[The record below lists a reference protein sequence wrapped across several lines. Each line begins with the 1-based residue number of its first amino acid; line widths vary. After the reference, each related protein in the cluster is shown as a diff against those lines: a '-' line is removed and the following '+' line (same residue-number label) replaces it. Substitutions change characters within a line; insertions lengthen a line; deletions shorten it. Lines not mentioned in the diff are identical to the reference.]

1 MSNNSFYTFVG
12 EMDNAIYHRYYNE
25 NKEEVYEKVDKYNYA
40 LYVEHPSGDS
50 KFKTLTGKAL
60 KEVIFRKPRDLKR
73 FYRENKDLMRIH
85 GNDSAV
91 HQFIAKEYPYDVKQ
105 TCPVKILNFD
115 IEVEHS
121 EGFPDPVYAN
131 QEIMS
136 ISVKQFGSQNK
147 FYSLGT
153 KPLEEYDNKNGEYI
167 QCKNEQELIARFMK
181 LWKEINPQFITGW
194 NIDGFDI
201 PYLINR
207 IKKVLGKK
215 FTSYLSPFYDKV
227 RDNDKLIIETV
238 NKTNKDINY
247 TIFGITSFDYIEL
260 YKKYHPVKQES
271 YKLDFIGEIDVK
283 QKKVNFDEYA
293 KSLMRLYDG
302 DIITDMKTTFSELDT
317 TMKYAVVRENLKR
330 RLSECG
336 YFNDFGDMVDK
347 FDADEFDF
355 DKIDDLDNEKLK
367 QYYNHA
373 DERVKTLSYKKFI
386 NYNEQDANIVELID
400 NKQKY
405 IKQAIRV
412 GHMSKSRMQEIFGTV
427 SPWDNMI
434 YARLL
439 EKNQQIPAREAHDK
453 DEKFA
458 GAYVKDPIL
467 GFHKWVA
474 TVDLKSLYPSI
485 IRMGNMSPET
495 MRKNK
500 DDDSF
505 KALDSILDF
514 TYDTSYAKSQGW
526 VTTANG
532 SCYDQSFTGVIPD
545 AMKYLMIERD
555 VVKTLM
561 KDVNNYCQ
569 HIKRSVEYRKN
580 GSVGEFE
587 QNKDYLKSKSRN
599 ADRFETDEVILSWD
613 FDYIDKLI
621 DDLEDEVG
629 MLDATQLALKIL
641 ANSGYGAIGNASFR
655 YFRLEIAEG
664 ITLTGQLALRYMSKV
679 IDDFLNKVCG
689 TKDVIYA
696 IYGDTDSIFIC
707 LDKWV
712 KYMGFDENNVN
723 DVITQMDNYMA
734 ETIEPLIADNY
745 DSLSDYLGA
754 KENLLIMKREALA
767 DATIFRGKKNYIMQL
782 YDNEHV
788 RFAEPKMKMMGVE
801 TAKSS
806 TAKIIRDKLKEC
818 FQIVINKNTRTAL
831 ELKKIV
837 DEFRDEFNKVDVVS
851 IASPRGV
858 NDIDKWLD
866 EKGNIISGCPIHV
879 RASINYNNF
888 IDSDPKLKRKYERI
902 KNGSK
907 IRFIKLK
914 EPNLIHSHVV
924 AFIEDLPEEMELEK
938 YINRKQQFEDTFMT
952 PLESFTQLI
961 NWDVRRTVSF
971 DQLFVDDGTV
981 EEEQQIFASDKKK
994 KKVVPVVA
1002 KKKASLDDLFA

>member
-1 MSNNSFYTFVG
+1 MSSNFYTFVG
-12 EMDNAIYHRYYNE
+12 EMDNAIFHRYYNE
-25 NKEEVYEKVDKYNYA
+25 NKEEVFEKIDKYNYT

-50 KFKTLTGKAL
+50 KFKTLHGKAL
-60 KEVIFRKPRDLKR
+60 KEIVFHKPRDMKR
-73 FYRENKDLMRIH
+73 FYRENKDLMKIH

-136 ISVKQFGSQNK
+136 ISVKQFGSENK
-147 FYSLGT
+147 FYSFGT

-167 QCKNEQELIARFMK
+167 QCKNEQELIAKFMK
-181 LWKEINPQFITGW
+181 LWRDINPQFITGW

-201 PYLINR
+201 PYLLNR

-215 FTSYLSPFYDKV
+215 FVSYLSPFYDKV
-227 RDNDKLIIETV
+227 RDNDRLITEKI

-247 TIFGITSFDYIEL
+247 SIFGITSFDYIEL

-271 YKLDFIGEIDVK
+271 YKLDFIGEVDVG

-293 KSLMRLYDG
+293 KSLMRLYNG
-302 DIITDMKTTFSELDT
+302 DIITDMESSFNELDE
-317 TMKYAVVRENLKR
+317 TMKYAVIRKMLKT
-330 RLSECG
+330 RLNECG
-336 YFNDFGDMVDK
+336 YFNEFGDMVNK
-347 FDADEFDF
+347 FELDTF
-355 DKIDDLDNEKLK
+355 DKSSIEDLTNDQLK
-367 QYYNHA
+367 EYYNHA
-373 DERVKTLSYKKFI
+373 DERVRTLSYKKFI
-386 NYNEQDANIVELID
+386 RYNEQDANIVELID
-400 NKQKY
+400 NKMMY

-412 GHMSKSRMQEIFGTV
+412 GHMAKSRMQEIFGTV
-427 SPWDNMI
+427 APWDNMI

-439 EKNQQIPAREAHDK
+439 AKNQQIPARESHDK
-453 DEKFA
+453 SEKFA

-500 DDDSF
+500 DFDSF
-505 KALDSILDF
+505 KTLDSILDF
-514 TYDTSYAKSQGW
+514 KYDTSEAKSKGW

-545 AMKYLMIERD
+545 AMKFLMIERD
-555 VVKTLM
+555 VVKTKM
-561 KDVNNYCQ
+561 KDVNNYIQ
-569 HIKRSVEYRKN
+569 HIKRSVEHRKN
-580 GSVGEFE
+580 NSGEAFE
-587 QNKDYLKSKSRN
+587 QNKDYVKSYGRN
-599 ADRFETDEVILSWD
+599 KEDFETDDIILSWE
-613 FDYIDKLI
+613 FSYIETLLNS
-621 DDLEDEVG
+621 LEDEVS

-664 ITLTGQLALRYMSKV
+664 ITLTGQLALRYMSQV
-679 IDDFLNKVCG
+679 IDDFLNEVCG
-689 TKDVIYA
+689 TKNVIYA

-707 LDKWV
+707 LDNWV
-712 KYMGFDENNVN
+712 KYMKLDESNVDN
-723 DVITQMDNYMA
+723 VITQMDEYMA
-734 ETIEPLIADNY
+734 NVIEPLIANNY
-745 DSLSDYLGA
+745 DKLSDYLGA

-806 TAKIIRDKLKEC
+806 TAMIIRNKLKEC
-818 FQIVINKNTRTAL
+818 FKIVINKNTRKPS
-831 ELKKIV
+831 ELKKLV
-837 DEFRDEFNKVDVVS
+837 DDFREEFDRVDVVA

-858 NDIDKWLD
+858 SDIDKWID
-866 EKGNIISGCPIHV
+866 DKGNIISGCPIHV

-888 IDSDPKLKRKYERI
+888 IASDPKLKRKYEQI

-914 EPNLIHSHVV
+914 EPNLIHSYVV
-924 AFIEDLPEEMELEK
+924 AFIDELPEEMELDK
-938 YINRKQQFEDTFMT
+938 YINRKQQFEDTFMG

-961 NWDVRRTVSF
+961 DWDIRRSVSLNS
-971 DQLFVDDGTV
+971 LFAEDGDDEV
-981 EEEQQIFASDKKK
+981 QQIIAVDKKK
-994 KKVVPVVA
+994 KKVVPIVQP
-1002 KKKASLDDLFA
+1002 KKASIDDLFG

>member
-1 MSNNSFYTFVG
+1 MSSNFYTFVG
-12 EMDNAIYHRYYNE
+12 EMDNAIFHRYYNE
-25 NKEEVYEKVDKYNYA
+25 NKEEVFEKIDKYNYT

-50 KFKTLTGKAL
+50 KFKTLNGKAL
-60 KEVIFRKPRDLKR
+60 KEIVFHKPRDMKR
-73 FYRENKDLMRIH
+73 FYRENKDLMKIH

-136 ISVKQFGSQNK
+136 ISVKQFGSENK
-147 FYSLGT
+147 FYSFGT
-153 KPLEEYDNKNGEYI
+153 KPLSEYDNKNGEYI
-167 QCKNEQELIARFMK
+167 QCKNEQELIAKFMK
-181 LWKEINPQFITGW
+181 LWRDINPQFITGW

-201 PYLINR
+201 PYLLNR

-215 FTSYLSPFYDKV
+215 FVSYLSPFYDKV
-227 RDNDKLIIETV
+227 RDNDRLITEKI

-247 TIFGITSFDYIEL
+247 SIFGITSFDYIEL

-271 YKLDFIGEIDVK
+271 YKLDFIGEVDVG

-293 KSLMRLYDG
+293 KSLMRLYNG
-302 DIITDMKTTFSELDT
+302 DIITDMESSFKELDE
-317 TMKYAVVRENLKR
+317 TMQYAVIREMLKT
-330 RLSECG
+330 RLNECG
-336 YFNDFGDMVDK
+336 YFNEFGDMVNK
-347 FDADEFDF
+347 FELETF
-355 DKIDDLDNEKLK
+355 DKSSIEDLTNDQLK
-367 QYYNHA
+367 EYYNHA
-373 DERVKTLSYKKFI
+373 DERVRTLSYKKFI
-386 NYNEQDANIVELID
+386 RYNEQDANIVELID
-400 NKQKY
+400 NKMMY

-412 GHMSKSRMQEIFGTV
+412 GHMAKSRMQEIFGTV
-427 SPWDNMI
+427 APWDNMI

-439 EKNQQIPAREAHDK
+439 AKNQQIPARESHDK
-453 DEKFA
+453 SEKFA

-500 DDDSF
+500 DFDSF
-505 KALDSILDF
+505 KTLDSILDF
-514 TYDTSYAKSQGW
+514 KYDTSEAKSKGW

-545 AMKYLMIERD
+545 AMKFLMIERD
-555 VVKTLM
+555 VVKTKM
-561 KDVNNYCQ
+561 KDVNNYIQ
-569 HIKRSVEYRKN
+569 HIKRSVEHRKN
-580 GSVGEFE
+580 HSGEEFE
-587 QNKDYLKSKSRN
+587 QNKDYVKSYGRN
-599 ADRFETDEVILSWD
+599 KEEFATDDIILSWE
-613 FDYIDKLI
+613 FSYIETLLNS
-621 DDLEDEVG
+621 LEDEVS

-664 ITLTGQLALRYMSKV
+664 ITLTGQLALRYMSQV
-679 IDDFLNKVCG
+679 IDDFLNEVCG
-689 TKDVIYA
+689 TKNVIYA

-707 LDKWV
+707 LDNWV
-712 KYMGFDENNVN
+712 KYMKFDESNVDN
-723 DVITQMDNYMA
+723 VITQMDEYMA
-734 ETIEPLIADNY
+734 NVIEPLIANNY
-745 DSLSDYLGA
+745 DKLSDYLGA

-806 TAKIIRDKLKEC
+806 TAMIIRNKLKEC
-818 FQIVINKNTRTAL
+818 FKIVINKNTRKPS
-831 ELKKIV
+831 ELKKLV
-837 DEFRDEFNKVDVVS
+837 DDFREEFDRVDVVA

-858 NDIDKWLD
+858 SDIDKWID
-866 EKGNIISGCPIHV
+866 DKGNIISGCPIHV

-888 IDSDPKLKRKYERI
+888 IASDPKLKRKYEQI

-914 EPNLIHSHVV
+914 EPNLIHSYVV
-924 AFIEDLPEEMELEK
+924 AFIDELPEEMELAK
-938 YINRKQQFEDTFMT
+938 YINRKQQFEDTFMV

-961 NWDVRRTVSF
+961 DWDIRRSVSLNS
-971 DQLFVDDGTV
+971 LFADDGDDEV
-981 EEEQQIFASDKKK
+981 QQIIAVDKKK
-994 KKVVPVVA
+994 KKAVPIVQP
-1002 KKKASLDDLFA
+1002 KKASIDDLFG

>member
-1 MSNNSFYTFVG
+1 MSSKFYTFVG
-12 EMDNAIYHRYYNE
+12 EMDNAIFHRYYDE
-25 NKEEVYEKVDKYNYA
+25 NKEENFEKVEKYNYT
-40 LYVEHPSGDS
+40 LYVEHPNGDS
-50 KFKTLTGKAL
+50 KFKTLHGKAL
-60 KEVIFRKPRDLKR
+60 KEIVFRKPRDMKR
-73 FYRENKDLMRIH
+73 FYRENKDLMKIH
-85 GNDSAV
+85 GNDSAI

-136 ISVKQFGSQNK
+136 ISVKQFGSETK

-153 KPLEEYDNKNGEYI
+153 KPLEEYDNENGEYI

-181 LWKEINPQFITGW
+181 LWKDINPQFVTGW

-271 YKLDFIGEIDVK
+271 YKLDFIGEIDVN

-293 KSLMRLYDG
+293 KSLMRLYNG
-302 DIITDMKTTFSELDT
+302 DIITDMKSSYDDLDN
-317 TMKYAVVRENLKR
+317 TMKYAVIRDTLKR
-330 RLSECG
+330 RLNECG
-336 YFNDFGDMVDK
+336 YFNDFGTDVDK
-347 FDADEFDF
+347 FKLEDFDF
-355 DKIDDLDNEKLK
+355 DKVDDLDNDRLK
-367 QYYNHA
+367 MYYNHA

-386 NYNEQDANIVELID
+386 MYNEQDANIVELID
-400 NKQKY
+400 NKMKY
-405 IKQAIRV
+405 IKQGIRV

-434 YARLL
+434 YSRLL
-439 EKNQQIPAREAHDK
+439 AKNQQIPAREAHDK

-467 GFHKWVA
+467 GMHRWVA

-485 IRMGNMSPET
+485 IRMMNMSPET

-500 DDDSF
+500 DSDSF
-505 KALDSILDF
+505 SALNSILEF
-514 TYDTSYAKSQGW
+514 NYDTSYAKSQGW
-526 VTTANG
+526 VTSANG
-532 SCYDQSFTGVIPD
+532 SCYDQTFTGVIPD
-545 AMKYLMIERD
+545 AMKFLMIERD
-555 VVKTLM
+555 IVKTQM
-561 KDVNNYCQ
+561 KDVNNYLQ
-569 HIKRSVEYRKN
+569 HIKRSVEYRKKHPN
-580 GSVGEFE
+580 DVFE
-587 QNKDYLKSKSRN
+587 QNKDYVKSYNRN
-599 ADRFETDEVILSWD
+599 KDVFKTDDEILSWD
-613 FDYIDKLI
+613 FAYIDKLMLE
-621 DDLEDEVG
+621 LEDEVA

-679 IDDFLNKVCG
+679 IDDFLNEACG

-712 KYMGFDENNVN
+712 KFMKFDENNVDN
-723 DVITQMDNYMA
+723 VITQMDNYMA
-734 ETIEPLIADNY
+734 DVIEPLIANNY
-745 DSLSDYLGA
+745 DKLGEYLGA

-818 FQIVINKNTRTAL
+818 FKIVINKNTRTAL
-831 ELKKIV
+831 ELKKLV
-837 DEFRDEFNKVDVVS
+837 DDFRDEFNQVDVVA

-866 EKGNIISGCPIHV
+866 ERGNIISGCPIHV

-888 IDSDPKLKRKYERI
+888 IESDPKLKRKYERI
-902 KNGSK
+902 KNGTK

-914 EPNLIHSHVV
+914 MPNILHSHVV
-924 AFIEDLPEEMELEK
+924 AFIDDLPEEMELDK
-938 YINRKQQFEDTFMT
+938 YIDRKLQFEDTFMT

-961 NWDVRRTVSF
+961 EWDVRRTVSLKS
-971 DQLFVDDGTV
+971 LFVDDGEP
-981 EEEQQIFASDKKK
+981 EEEYQIMASDKKK
-994 KKVVPVVA
+994 KAVPLVA
-1002 KKKASLDDLFA
+1002 NKKASLDDLFA

>member
-1 MSNNSFYTFVG
+1 MSSNFYTFVG
-12 EMDNAIYHRYYNE
+12 EMDNAIFHRYYNE
-25 NKEEVYEKVDKYNYA
+25 NKEEVFEKIDKYNYT

-50 KFKTLTGKAL
+50 KFKTLHGKAL
-60 KEVIFRKPRDLKR
+60 KEIVFHKPRDMKR

-136 ISVKQFGSQNK
+136 ISVKQFGSENK
-147 FYSLGT
+147 FYSFGT

-167 QCKNEQELIARFMK
+167 QCKNEQELIAKFMK
-181 LWKEINPQFITGW
+181 LWRDINPQFITGW

-201 PYLINR
+201 PYLLNR

-215 FTSYLSPFYDKV
+215 FVSYLSPFYDKV
-227 RDNDKLIIETV
+227 RDNDRLITEKI

-247 TIFGITSFDYIEL
+247 SIFGITSFDYIEL

-271 YKLDFIGEIDVK
+271 YKLDFIGEVDVG

-293 KSLMRLYDG
+293 KSLMRLYNG
-302 DIITDMKTTFSELDT
+302 DIITDMESSFNELDE
-317 TMKYAVVRENLKR
+317 TMKYAVIRKMLKT
-330 RLSECG
+330 RLNECG
-336 YFNDFGDMVDK
+336 YFNEFGDMVNK
-347 FDADEFDF
+347 FELDTF
-355 DKIDDLDNEKLK
+355 DKSSIEDLTNDQLK
-367 QYYNHA
+367 EYYNHA
-373 DERVKTLSYKKFI
+373 DERVRTLSYKKFI
-386 NYNEQDANIVELID
+386 RYNEQDANIVELID
-400 NKQKY
+400 NKMMY

-412 GHMSKSRMQEIFGTV
+412 GHMAKSRMQEIFGTV
-427 SPWDNMI
+427 APWDNMI

-439 EKNQQIPAREAHDK
+439 AKNQQIPARESHDK
-453 DEKFA
+453 SEKFA

-500 DDDSF
+500 DFDSF
-505 KALDSILDF
+505 KTLDSILDF
-514 TYDTSYAKSQGW
+514 KYDTSEAKSKGW

-545 AMKYLMIERD
+545 AMKFLMIERD
-555 VVKTLM
+555 VVKTKM
-561 KDVNNYCQ
+561 KDVNNYIQ
-569 HIKRSVEYRKN
+569 HIKRSVEHRKN
-580 GSVGEFE
+580 NSGEAFE
-587 QNKDYLKSKSRN
+587 QNKDYVKSYGRN
-599 ADRFETDEVILSWD
+599 KEDFATDDIILSWE
-613 FDYIDKLI
+613 FSYIETLLNS
-621 DDLEDEVG
+621 LEDEVS

-664 ITLTGQLALRYMSKV
+664 ITLTGQLALRYMSQV
-679 IDDFLNKVCG
+679 IDDFLNEVCG
-689 TKDVIYA
+689 TKNVIYA

-707 LDKWV
+707 LDNWV
-712 KYMGFDENNVN
+712 KYMKLDESNVDN
-723 DVITQMDNYMA
+723 VITQMDEYMA
-734 ETIEPLIADNY
+734 NVIEPLIANNY
-745 DSLSDYLGA
+745 DKLSDYLGA

-806 TAKIIRDKLKEC
+806 TAMIIRNKLKEC
-818 FQIVINKNTRTAL
+818 FKIVINKNTRKPS
-831 ELKKIV
+831 ELKKLV
-837 DEFRDEFNKVDVVS
+837 DDFREEFDRVDVVA

-858 NDIDKWLD
+858 SDIDKWID
-866 EKGNIISGCPIHV
+866 DKGNIISGCPIHV

-888 IDSDPKLKRKYERI
+888 IASDPKLKRKYEQI

-914 EPNLIHSHVV
+914 EPNLIHSYVV
-924 AFIEDLPEEMELEK
+924 AFIDELPEEMELDK
-938 YINRKQQFEDTFMT
+938 YINRKQQFEDTFMG

-961 NWDVRRTVSF
+961 DWDIRRSVSLNS
-971 DQLFVDDGTV
+971 LFAEDGDDEV
-981 EEEQQIFASDKKK
+981 QQIIAVDKKK
-994 KKVVPVVA
+994 KKVVPIVQP
-1002 KKKASLDDLFA
+1002 KKASIDDLFG